1 VEILMKKLAKLK
13 SALAILAATTAPALA
28 QPDASEHI
36 TVPSP
41 NVVQKT
47 NIGPTRT
54 TTITVSQA
62 VPYGDLDLR
71 TGQGMT
77 KLQGR
82 VRQAAAGVCRE
93 LDRRY
98 PKPAY
103 SGETVNND
111 CVGTATRQA
120 MARVESTAPRN
131 VAQVQASAV
140 PRG

>member
-1 VEILMKKLAKLK
+1 MKQFAKSVLV
-13 SALAILAATTAPALA
+13 ILATTVAPALA

-41 NVVQKT
+41 NIVQKT
-47 NIGPTRT
+47 NVGPTHTR
-54 TTITVSQA
+54 TITVSQA
-62 VPYGDLDLR
+62 VSYGDLDLR
-71 TGQGMT
+71 TGEGMT

-82 VRQAAAGVCRE
+82 VKQAAADVCRE

-103 SGETVNND
+103 TGETVHDD

-120 MARVESTAPRN
+120 MARVEGVAPLAPRN
-131 VAQVQASAV
+131 VAQVQASTT
-140 PRG
+140 PRRG